1 MYGIFLEHFLSEAS
15 VSLEAV
21 IQYLIGDI
29 SQIHGGND
37 PSGSSIRR
45 AKDALPEN
53 FNLHD
58 PKIISA
64 LQDVQAVDPLEL
76 ELAERVCHIW
86 KATTKMSLWEVV
98 KKTSRAIKNSLSP
111 AKHTASNGAAGA
123 GGKCDI
129 EVAALT
135 GGNPWPYSLDSYAS
149 LNCLICYMWVSSEP
163 TRPSFTD
170 LDCRHECPFHGKHL
184 QNLSE
189 PLILNFKL
197 DLLVACSILFF
208 VFLSV
213 S

>member
-1 MYGIFLEHFLSEAS
+1 MYGVFLEQFLSEAG
-15 VSLEAV
+15 VSLDAV

-45 AKDALPEN
+45 AKYALPEN
-53 FNLHD
+53 FNLQD
-58 PKIISA
+58 PKINAA
-64 LQDVQAVDPLEL
+64 LQDVQAVDPREL

-111 AKHTASNGAAGA
+111 AKHTASNAAAGPSE
-123 GGKCDI
+123 KCDI

-149 LNCLICYMWVSSEP
+149 LNCLICYMWASFSE
-163 TRPSFTD
+163 
-170 LDCRHECPFHGKHL
+170 
-184 QNLSE
+184 NLPVE
-189 PLILNFKL
+189 L
-197 DLLVACSILFF
+197 C
-208 VFLSV
+208 
-213 S
+213 